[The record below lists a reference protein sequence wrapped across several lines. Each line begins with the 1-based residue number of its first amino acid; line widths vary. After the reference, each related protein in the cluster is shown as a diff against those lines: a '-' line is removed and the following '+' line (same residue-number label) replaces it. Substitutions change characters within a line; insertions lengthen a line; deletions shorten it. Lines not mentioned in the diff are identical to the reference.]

1 MLSCKFY
8 KGFMNTFFMEALVE
22 RLLLNLQAKQY
33 ERTRNI
39 KAAMSNIGIWWFLK
53 GVYML
58 NMIAFVKAYFW
69 DVSFRIVKISTASR
83 HCAVTK
89 VYVQASIE

>member
-1 MLSCKFY
+1 
-8 KGFMNTFFMEALVE
+8 MEALVE

-58 NMIAFVKAYFW
+58 NMIAFVYADMMTFVKTYFW
-69 DVSFRIVKISTASR
+69 DVSFRVVKISTVSR
-83 HCAVTK
+83 HCAVIK

>member
-1 MLSCKFY
+1 
-8 KGFMNTFFMEALVE
+8 MEALVE